1 MKYLCEIF
9 EFLHKLIQSEYSKII
24 LSFILGFLANYGIA
38 KLIEQQKLVK
48 LRKFYL
54 SWLKF
59 SLENVSKQ
67 LIRLENY
74 KAVLHTNTNFSGNL
88 EFNKNQLDK
97 ISSLSKEELYDVFV
111 LRKKGNNEENAKK
124 LHELTECIDYL
135 ILFDKEIY
143 GKYNEF
149 RNEIKE
155 LSKKLFST
163 TFIFN
168 AIVDRYILEY
178 RKSMG
183 AYTDQMIELKD
194 GLGKKYTQSEIA
206 RDPYLFFNEYV
217 SPAREIFSSHLFFQQ
232 DDLVIKGRESTQEI
246 YDIFNS
252 KKDIQN
258 KFSDT
263 LEHYIIQT
271 KKTISSIHKKIE
283 FFS

>member
-1 MKYLCEIF
+1 MKYLCEVL

-24 LSFILGFLANYGIA
+24 LSFILGFLSNYGIA

-67 LIRLENY
+67 LLRLEKY
-74 KAVLHTNTNFSGNL
+74 KDILQSNTNFSGNL

-111 LRKKGNNEENAKK
+111 LRKKGNNQENAKK

-143 GKYNEF
+143 VKYNEF

-155 LSKKLFST
+155 LSKALFSA
-163 TFIFN
+163 TFNFN
-168 AIVDRYILEY
+168 SIVDRYILEY

-194 GLGKKYTQSEIA
+194 GLGKKYTQSEIEM
-206 RDPYLFFNEYV
+206 DPYLFFSEFV
-217 SPAREIFSSHLFFQQ
+217 SPAREIFSNHLFFQQ
-232 DDLVIKGRESTQEI
+232 DDIIIKGRESTQEI
-246 YDIFNS
+246 YNIFNS

-258 KFSDT
+258 KFSNI

-271 KKTISSIHKKIE
+271 KKTISSIQSKIE